1 MAEHAV
7 EERTSKH
14 GVSGGDAAPQSGPR
28 PEIWFRRRIGLGTA
42 LRELWQFRELVL
54 TLTERDLR
62 ARYKQAVLGF
72 AWAVVTPLMLMA
84 VFALL
89 FTKFKV
95 AKIDAEGIPYA
106 LFAYLGLIPW
116 TFFSTSVGAG
126 GMSLVANLSIVNK
139 VYCPRE
145 VFPISAILVAAID
158 TVISVFVLGII
169 FAVTGYAPKAAGIYY
184 AAPLLLVLLVFTLG
198 VTFAASSLLVYLRD
212 LRHALP
218 LILQLGLFATPVAYG
233 MKVIA
238 ASSQAQAI
246 YSALNPLAAVIDGF
260 RRTILFGQQPAWGPL
275 AAAAAT
281 SSLLLVGSYVL
292 FKRLETGIA
301 DVA

>member
-1 MAEHAV
+1 MGEHAV
-7 EERTSKH
+7 EERTSKR
-14 GVSGGDAAPQSGPR
+14 GLAGGDAELQAGPR
-28 PEIWFRRRIGLGTA
+28 PEIWFRRRISLRTA
-42 LRELWQFRELVL
+42 LRELWQYRELVL

-62 ARYKQAVLGF
+62 ARYKQALLGF

-84 VFALL
+84 VFTLL

-95 AKIDAEGIPYA
+95 ARIDAEGVPYA
-106 LFAYLGLIPW
+106 LFVYLGLIPW
-116 TFFSTSVGAG
+116 TFFSSSVGAG

-145 VFPISAILVAAID
+145 VFPISAILVAAVD
-158 TVISVFVLGII
+158 TFISVFVLGII
-169 FAVTGYAPKAAGIYY
+169 FAVTGFGPKAAGLYY
-184 AAPLLLVLLVFTLG
+184 MAPLLLVLLIFTLG
-198 VTFAASSLLVYLRD
+198 VTFATSSLLVYLRD

-218 LILQLGLFATPVAYG
+218 LLLQMGLFVTPVAYG

-238 ASSQAQAI
+238 ESTRAQVI
-246 YSALNPLAAVIDGF
+246 YSALNPLAPVIDGL
-260 RRTILFGQQPAWGPL
+260 RRTILFGQQPAWEPL
-275 AAAAAT
+275 AAGGAT
-281 SSLLLVGSYVL
+281 STLLLAGSYLL